1 MRRLVSCDLKMRPF
15 TLQKRQVLT
24 ENVKAKRLT
33 WPKEMLKRIKS
44 GELKDILFTDEKVFT
59 VQRVHNR
66 HNDRVLA
73 KDIQQVPTESKTAF
87 QRQHPAS
94 VMVWAGIT
102 ASGKTPLVFVP
113 PGVKVNKDFY
123 IKHILEDVVT
133 PWAKKK
139 FGKKCWTFM
148 QDGSPT
154 HTAKATQDWIRKTR
168 FWISEQEGVAPVC

>member
-1 MRRLVSCDLKMRPF
+1 MAKESGMGATTMRKLVRYDLKMRPF

-24 ENVKAKRLT
+24 ENAKAKRLACA
-33 WPKEMLKRIKS
+33 KEMLKRLKK
-44 GELKDILFTDEKVFT
+44 GELKDILFTDEKMFT
-59 VQRVHNR
+59 VQRIHNR
-66 HNDRVLA
+66 HNDRILA
-73 KDIQQVPTESKTAF
+73 KDIKEVPTELKTAF

-102 ASGKTPLVFVP
+102 ASNKTPLVFVP

-139 FGKKCWTFM
+139 FGKKHWTFM
-148 QDGSPT
+148 QDGAPA
-154 HTAKATQDWIRKTR
+154 HTARAT
-168 FWISEQEGVAPVC
+168 